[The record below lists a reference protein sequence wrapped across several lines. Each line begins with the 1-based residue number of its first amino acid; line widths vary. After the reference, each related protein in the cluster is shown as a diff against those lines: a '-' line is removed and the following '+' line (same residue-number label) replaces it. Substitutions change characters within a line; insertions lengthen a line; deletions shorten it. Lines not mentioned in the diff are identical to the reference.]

1 MNVKLKTGKT
11 VEQKD
16 KDRGSIPAEAQEGAT
31 VHRRARTTT
40 NGRRGLVQQEVQG

>member
-40 NGRRGLVQQEVQG
+40 NGRQGATRRDQR